1 MTSQREPN
9 KHRITSELWTSKI
22 LGANAMTLMNKSAEE
37 LHAVHAIKKAK
48 ELPAIRR
55 GNNAL
60 K

>member
-1 MTSQREPN
+1 
-9 KHRITSELWTSKI
+9 
-22 LGANAMTLMNKSAEE
+22 MTLMNKSAEE